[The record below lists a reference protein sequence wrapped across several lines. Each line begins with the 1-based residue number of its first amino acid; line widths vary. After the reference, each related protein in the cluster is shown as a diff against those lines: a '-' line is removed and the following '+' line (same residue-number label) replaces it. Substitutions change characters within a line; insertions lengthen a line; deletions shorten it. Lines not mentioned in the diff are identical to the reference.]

1 MASFA
6 SPRKWAA
13 IISFIARCLY
23 FLIIILQVP
32 LFRTGKCSS
41 PVELTSSQLTAT
53 EIVPPLLVKLLLYP
67 GAIAKASIRKKQIPK
82 FSKLLKLYN
91 FTSLNK
97 ASSPAADLYHLEI
110 VAGSYLSVAGA
121 ILGLLRP
128 GRMSLFGAL
137 MILWGFAREVILLRS
152 ANDHS
157 NPPKRIYIYPQMF
170 LAVLCAFLSI
180 RKDVR
185 WLLRSFKAQRNL
197 KSL

>member
-32 LFRTGKCSS
+32 LFRVPCTTGKCSS

-67 GAIAKASIRKKQIPK
+67 GAIAHQ
-82 FSKLLKLYN
+82 
-91 FTSLNK
+91 
-97 ASSPAADLYHLEI
+97 I